1 MLSVRLNKELEQ
13 QLNLI
18 AKEMS
23 ISKSQIIKE
32 SLKLYFNMLNE
43 TKSKTPYSVGKE
55 LFGKYSS
62 GKKDLSVTYKQRL
75 KEKLNAKNFNR

>member
-13 QLNLI
+13 QLNFI
-18 AKEMS
+18 AKEQS
-23 ISKSQIIKE
+23 VSKSQIIKE

-43 TKSKTPYSVGKE
+43 KKSKTPYSAGKE

-62 GKKDLSVTYKQRL
+62 GKKDLSTTYKQRL
-75 KEKLNAKNFNR
+75 KDKLNAKNSNR